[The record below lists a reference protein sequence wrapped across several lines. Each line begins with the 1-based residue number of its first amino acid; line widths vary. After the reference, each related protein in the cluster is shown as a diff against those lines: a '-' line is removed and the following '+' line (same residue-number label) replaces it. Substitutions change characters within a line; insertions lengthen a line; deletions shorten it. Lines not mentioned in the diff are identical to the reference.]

1 MKINK
6 ILSVG
11 CSNTVGVNLEE
22 EIGIFGYLRKQFT
35 EPYDKDLDDKVNQY
49 RKENN
54 FSTLISKHFNSEC
67 INLGVSGASNERIIY
82 TATNF
87 LEKEDVDLVLIN
99 LSGQARQT
107 FQHISGKI
115 FDLDLSYT
123 TEHLYEQA
131 KITDKGFTEFIDFYK
146 DYLMT
151 YYVTHEKQINLYKY
165 ICLYL
170 ENKKIPYLIS
180 QTVPTDF
187 KLSDFTD
194 KSIDITFDEY
204 NEKSGRKRAIGNHW
218 LSDSHKAWSEILIYK
233 IKELYG
239 TEFVSHKDI

>member
-22 EIGIFGYLRKQFT
+22 EIGIFEYLRKEFT
-35 EPYDKDLDDKVNQY
+35 TPVDKDLDDKVNQY

-67 INLGVSGASNERIIY
+67 INLGVSGASNERIIFNTTKY
-82 TATNF
+82 
-87 LEKEDVDLVLIN
+87 LEENDVDLILVN

-107 FQHISGKI
+107 FQHKNGKT
-115 FDLDLSYT
+115 FDLDLSYDT
-123 TEHLYEQA
+123 QHLYEQA
-131 KITDKGFTEFIDFYK
+131 KITEKGFIEFIDFYK

-151 YYVTHEKQINLYKY
+151 PYVTHDKQINLYKY
-165 ICLYL
+165 ISLYL
-170 ENKKIPYLIS
+170 EDRGIPYLIT

-187 KLSDFTD
+187 KLSHFT
-194 KSIDITFDEY
+194 KNCIDITFDEF
-204 NEKSGRKRAIGNHW
+204 NETSGRKRAHGYHW
-218 LSDSHKAWSEILIYK
+218 LSDSHKAWAELLIDK
-233 IKELYG
+233 IHKLYG
-239 TEFVSHKDI
+239 TQLISN

>member
-1 MKINK
+1 MKIGK

-22 EIGIFGYLRKQFT
+22 EIGIFNYLRKEFT
-35 EPYDKDLDDKVNQY
+35 EPDDKDLDDKVNQY

-67 INLGVSGASNERIIY
+67 INLGVSGASNERIIFNTIDY
-82 TATNF
+82 
-87 LEKEDVDLVLIN
+87 LEKNDVDLVLVN

-131 KITDKGFTEFIDFYK
+131 KITDKGFIEFIDFYK

-151 YYVTHEKQINLYKY
+151 DYITQTKQYNLYKY
-165 ICLYL
+165 ISLYL
-170 ENKKIPYLIS
+170 ENKKIPYIIS

-204 NEKSGRKRAIGNHW
+204 NEKEGRKRAMGNHW
-218 LSDSHKAWSEILIYK
+218 LSDSHKSWSELLIHK
-233 IKELYG
+233 IKKLYG
-239 TEFVSHKDI
+239 TEFISHKDI

>member
-22 EIGIFGYLRKQFT
+22 EIGIFDYLRKEFT
-35 EPYDKDLDDKVNQY
+35 EPDDKDLDDKVNQY

-67 INLGVSGASNERIIY
+67 INLGVSGASNERIIFNTIDY
-82 TATNF
+82 
-87 LEKEDVDLVLIN
+87 LEENDVDLVLVN

-107 FQHISGKI
+107 FQHRDGKF
-115 FDLDLSYT
+115 FDLDLSYS

-131 KITDKGFTEFIDFYK
+131 KISDDGFTEFINFYK
-146 DYLMT
+146 NYLMT
-151 YYVTHEKQINLYKY
+151 PYVTHQKQINLYKY
-165 ICLYL
+165 ISLYL
-170 ENKKIPYLIS
+170 ENRKIPYLIT

-187 KLSDFTD
+187 KLSDFTN
-194 KSIDITFDEY
+194 KSIDISFDDF
-204 NEKSGRKRAIGNHW
+204 NEQAGRNRAKGYHW
-218 LSDSHKAWSEILIYK
+218 LSDSHKAWSELLIEKIYK
-233 IKELYG
+233 LYED
-239 TEFVSHKDI
+239 TRR